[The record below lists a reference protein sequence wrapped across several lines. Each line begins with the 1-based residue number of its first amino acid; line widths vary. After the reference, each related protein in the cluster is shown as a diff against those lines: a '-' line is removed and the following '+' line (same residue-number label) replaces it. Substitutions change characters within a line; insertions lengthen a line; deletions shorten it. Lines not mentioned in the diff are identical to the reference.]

1 VSLAPLDLVA
11 AHPWQNVTFTTYALS
26 LSFFE
31 SVVLDGL
38 IRGGS
43 SSALILADAEGVR
56 GSLGEQGA
64 QRVGKDYEVEP
75 VVVTGGVF
83 HAKIT
88 AFTSTDECHLL
99 VGSGNLTFGGWG
111 GNCEVL
117 EHLHPEFAADAILDA
132 AEFFDLLRDTPR
144 VRQRAEAQCAQ
155 VANQLRR
162 AAEGKAKRGDVRLLH
177 NLRESISDQIVRAAG
192 ELGGAT
198 RLVAAAPFWDKG
210 AAVDTLAGSLGLQEV
225 FVHAHPFGVV
235 EGLPGSDWPRQARTR
250 IAAVS
255 VAPLEAEGRRL
266 HAKVFEVLCRRGRLV
281 ISGSANGSTAAINAG
296 HNVEACVMRVQRES
310 VVGWTYR
317 MTEVPDGRVA
327 EEDAGTE
334 DEVRCGVLRAV
345 LEGDELVG
353 EVMTP
358 RMTGSASLFS
368 LTTAGAEPLGDVVLA
383 ADGAFRAKVQ
393 GLEERTWRAGRLVVR
408 VAHPDGRRAEG
419 FVSVA
424 MAASVSRRAG
434 LIGRRLQA
442 LLAGTE
448 TPADVAAIMSW
459 FHDDPSRLSVGV
471 PAAAGRAGAGGKSD
485 QDRLIP
491 VAALGEGYAHA
502 PSGVSHVGAQ
512 ADGGWQRFMHYVLA
526 AFRERRPSHGTTG
539 AGAARQDGRD
549 EGEGMEADDVDDD
562 VGPGSVNASNDQR
575 AVAQSLKSFRGLFA
589 ILTRP
594 DAPVLQLITALDLTL
609 YVCHRLHPDER
620 DVHDWLRILIDRL
633 SEVSVPAERREDI
646 TAAALAIVAFTPGRE
661 VFRWARR
668 RLLKLD
674 VDLASEC
681 PALEGADGFARALPS
696 QMLMQDVWSGLRG
709 IRTFEEQ
716 VRAYL
721 SALENQTPSDGY
733 PDLPAAV
740 PTEWRVLRDAFT
752 ANGSRR
758 RIIVTGRANGACPD
772 CNTVMPNSE
781 RLKLQ
786 STGIA
791 TAANCCGRVV
801 IEAED

>member
-1 VSLAPLDLVA
+1 MSLAPLDLVA

-75 VVVTGGVF
+75 VVVSGGVF

-88 AFTSTDECHLL
+88 AFTSSDECHLL

-281 ISGSANGSTAAINAG
+281 ISGSANGSTAALNAG
-296 HNVEACVMRVQRES
+296 HNVEACVMRVQREP

-317 MTEVPDGRVA
+317 LGEVPDGRVV
-327 EEDAGTE
+327 EEDPGTE
-334 DEVRCGVLRAV
+334 EEGRSGVLRAV

-358 RMTGSASLFS
+358 RMAGSASVFA
-368 LTTAGAEPLGDVVLA
+368 LTSGGAEPLGDVVLA
-383 ADGAFRAKVQ
+383 ADGAFRARVQ
-393 GLEERTWRAGRLVVR
+393 GLEERAWRAGRLVVR
-408 VAHPDGRRAEG
+408 VTHLDGRRAEG

-424 MAASVSRRAG
+424 MAAAVSRRAG
-434 LIGRRLQA
+434 IIGRPLQA

-459 FHDDPSRLSVGV
+459 FHDDPSRLGVGAHTAV
-471 PAAAGRAGAGGKSD
+471 GRAGTGSQPD

-491 VAALGEGYAHA
+491 VSALREGYSHA
-502 PSGVSHVGAQ
+502 RSGDTHDSPH
-512 ADGGWQRFMHYVLA
+512 ADAGWQRFLNYVLA
-526 AFRERRPSHGTTG
+526 AFRLRRPPHVTTG
-539 AGAARQDGRD
+539 AGTARRDGAV
-549 EGEGMEADDVDDD
+549 EGAWTEAEDVDDD
-562 VGPGSVNASNDQR
+562 SGPGTVDDSGNQR
-575 AVAQSLKSFRGLFA
+575 AITQSFRSFRGLFA
-589 ILTRP
+589 TLARP
-594 DAPVLQLITALDLTL
+594 DAPSSQLIKAFDLTQFL
-609 YVCHRLHPDER
+609 CHRLQADER
-620 DVHDWLRILIDRL
+620 DAHDWLCRLIDLL
-633 SEVSVPAERREDI
+633 SVTGVPAERRDDVS
-646 TAAALAIVAFTPGRE
+646 AAILVLAAFAPGRE
-661 VFRWARR
+661 MFRWARR
-668 RLLKLD
+668 RLLKLQ
-674 VDLASEC
+674 VDLASKL
-681 PALEGADGFARALPS
+681 PSLEGAAGFAGSLPS
-696 QMLMQDVWSGLRG
+696 RKPIQEVWDALRDT
-709 IRTFEEQ
+709 RTFPEQ

-721 SALENQTPSDGY
+721 CALNQGIPTDGY

-740 PTEWRVLRDAFT
+740 PTEWRVLGHAL
-752 ANGSRR
+752 AVSGSRR
-758 RIIVTGRANGACPD
+758 KIIVTSRADGACPD
-772 CNTVMPNSE
+772 CNTVLPNSE

-786 STGIA
+786 ATGIA

-801 IEAED
+801 IVSEE

>member
-1 VSLAPLDLVA
+1 MSLAPLDLVA

-43 SSALILADAEGVR
+43 SSALILADADGVR

-64 QRVGKDYEVEP
+64 QRVGKEYEVEP

-83 HAKIT
+83 HAKIA
-88 AFTSTDECHLL
+88 AFTSPDECHLL

-132 AEFFDLLRDTPR
+132 AEFFDLLRDSPR
-144 VRQRAEAQCAQ
+144 VRQRAGAQCAQ
-155 VANQLRR
+155 VADQLRR

-177 NLRESISDQIVRAAG
+177 NLRESISEQIVRAAG

-198 RLVAAAPFWDKG
+198 RLVAAAPFWDHG
-210 AAVDTLAGSLGLQEV
+210 AAIDSLAEALGLHEV

-235 EGLPGSDWPRQARTR
+235 EGRPGSDWPRQARTR

-255 VAPLEAEGRRL
+255 VAPLEAAERRL

-281 ISGSANGSTAAINAG
+281 VSGSANGSTAALNAG
-296 HNVEACVMRVQRES
+296 HNVEACVMRVQRERA
-310 VVGWTYR
+310 VGWIYR
-317 MTEVPDGRVA
+317 MSEVPALRVI

-334 DEVRCGVLRAV
+334 EEARCGILRAV
-345 LEGDELVG
+345 LEGEELVG

-358 RMTGSASLFS
+358 RMAGAASLFS
-368 LTTAGAEPLGDVVLA
+368 LTPAGAEPLGDVVLS

-393 GLEERTWRAGRLVVR
+393 GLEERAWRAGRLVIR
-408 VAHPDGRRAEG
+408 VAHSDGRQAEG

-459 FHDDPSRLSVGV
+459 FHDDPSRLSVGAPV
-471 PAAAGRAGAGGKSD
+471 PAGRAVTGGQSH
-485 QDRLIP
+485 QERLIP
-491 VAALGEGYAHA
+491 VSALGEGYAHV
-502 PSGVSHVGAQ
+502 PSADSQATPQ

-526 AFRERRPSHGTTG
+526 AFRERRPSPSNAG
-539 AGAARQDGRD
+539 AGMPGRDGRA
-549 EGEGMEADDVDDD
+549 EGEWLEADDVDDD
-562 VGPGSVNASNDQR
+562 VGTASVNDANDQR
-575 AVAQSLKSFRGLFA
+575 AMAQSLKAFRGLFA

-594 DAPVLQLITALDLTL
+594 DAPVLQLITAFDLTQ
-609 YVCHRLHPDER
+609 YVCRRLQPDER
-620 DVHDWLRILIDRL
+620 DVQDWLRILVDRL
-633 SEVSVPAERREDI
+633 TEVSVPTDRRVDI
-646 TAAALAIVAFTPGRE
+646 TAATLALVAFTPGRE

-668 RLLKLD
+668 RLLKSD

-681 PALEGADGFARALPS
+681 PTLDGADGFANALSS
-696 QMLMQDVWSGLRG
+696 QMPMQEVWSGLRG

-716 VRAYL
+716 VCAYL
-721 SALENQTPSDGY
+721 HALENRTPSDGY
-733 PDLPAAV
+733 PDLPTAV
-740 PTEWRVLRDAFT
+740 PNEWRVLRDAFT
-752 ANGSRR
+752 ANGARR
-758 RIIVTGRANGACPD
+758 QIIVTGRADGACPD

-801 IEAED
+801 LVAEA